1 MTMKKGL
8 SAAAVAAVMSSP
20 AYALEVAVTGAVEV
34 EASVV
39 EDNISPVT
47 DPTAPKNSSDIILA
61 TAAVAVEA
69 QLNNRVSANI
79 GLLYEEDSAA
89 FNGSDF
95 GLDEA
100 TLTMLLGRSTAL
112 TAGRMYVPFGH
123 FESNMISDPLT
134 LELGEISETALML
147 STEDRGVTAS
157 IYAFKGEV
165 DEITTVTAPDDDTLS
180 YGASVGYASN
190 NLWMG
195 ASYITNIAETDA
207 LQTEGQNVTETVAG
221 MGAYLGMK
229 VNNAT
234 IILEHVAAS
243 DDFTNGD
250 VLADGGAV
258 VGNTEAPSASN
269 MEIAFELKS
278 GATFALAYQV
288 TDEALFLGL
297 PETVMSAAY
306 SVEVMPGSTIGLEY
320 AAIEDYSVADG
331 GTGKDATAYT
341 LQFAVEF

>member
-8 SAAAVAAVMSSP
+8 TAAAVAAVLTTP
-20 AYALEVAVTGAVEV
+20 AYAVEVAVTGAVEV

-39 EDNISPVT
+39 EDNISPAI
-47 DPTAPKNSSDIILA
+47 DPTAPKNTSDIILA

-69 QLNNRVSANI
+69 RINNRVSANVA
-79 GLLYEEDSAA
+79 LLYEEDSAA
-89 FNGSDF
+89 FNGTDF

-112 TAGRMYVPFGH
+112 SAGRMYVPFGH
-123 FESNMISDPLT
+123 FESYMISDPLT

-165 DEITTVTAPDDDTLS
+165 DEITTATAPDDDTLS
-180 YGASVGYASN
+180 YGASVGYASRTM
-190 NLWMG
+190 WMG

-207 LQTEGQNVTETVAG
+207 LQTEGQSVADGVAG
-221 MGAYLGMK
+221 MGAYLGMR

-243 DDFTNGD
+243 DDFANGD
-250 VLADGGAV
+250 TLADGGAV

-269 MEIAFELKS
+269 MEIAFALRN
-278 GATFALAYQV
+278 GATFALAYQM
-288 TDEALFLGL
+288 TDEAQFLGL
-297 PETVMSAAY
+297 PETIMSAVY
-306 SVEVMPGSTIGLEY
+306 SVPVMQGSTIGLEY
-320 AAIEDYSVADG
+320 ASIEDYSVADG